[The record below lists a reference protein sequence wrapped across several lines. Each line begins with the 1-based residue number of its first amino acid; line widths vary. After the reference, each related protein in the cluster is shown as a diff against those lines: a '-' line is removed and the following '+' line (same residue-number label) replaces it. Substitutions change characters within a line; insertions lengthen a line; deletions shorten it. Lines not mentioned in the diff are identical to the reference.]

1 MFATHPL
8 AEAIAEEMV
17 IFYSSRFSQLTIGER
32 LRRVYAAISSI
43 SQTDGSNASFPLRM
57 SDVDNRPLTTDN

>member
-17 IFYSSRFSQLTIGER
+17 IFYSSRFSRLTIGER
-32 LRRVYAAISSI
+32 LRRVYAATLNLADRWFQRKLS
-43 SQTDGSNASFPLRM
+43 AA
-57 SDVDNRPLTTDN
+57 DVRC